1 MTYPPPGG
9 TPDPYQPQQPY
20 GQQPGYDPTSP
31 YSQDPYA
38 APASGAPASGQ
49 PYGQQPPYGQQQPPY
64 GTPTPASGQPY
75 GQPQYGQQPGYGQAY
90 AQQPYT
96 PQPPTNTM
104 AILSLVF
111 AFVFAP
117 AAIVMGHVAKKQIR
131 QTGESGEGLATAG
144 LWLGYIF
151 TSLYVL
157 LCAFYVIVVIFA
169 IGSSNAATT
178 Y

>member
-38 APASGAPASGQ
+38 APASGAPSSGQ
-49 PYGQQPPYGQQQPPY
+49 PYGQQQQPPY
-64 GTPTPASGQPY
+64 GAPSSGQPY
-75 GQPQYGQQPGYGQAY
+75 GQPQYGQQQPGYGQPY

-96 PQPPTNTM
+96 PQAPTNTM

-117 AAIVMGHVAKKQIR
+117 AGIVMGHVAKKQIR

-151 TSLYVL
+151 TALGVL
-157 LCAFYVIVVIFA
+157 VC
-169 IGSSNAATT
+169 IGYIILGIAVASSGSTSP
-178 Y
+178 

>member
-38 APASGAPASGQ
+38 APASGAPSSGQ
-49 PYGQQPPYGQQQPPY
+49 PYGQQQQQPPY
-64 GTPTPASGQPY
+64 GAPSSGQPY
-75 GQPQYGQQPGYGQAY
+75 GQPQYGQQPGYGQPPYGQQPY

-96 PQPPTNTM
+96 PQAPTNTM

-111 AFVFAP
+111 AFVFSP

-157 LCAFYVIVVIFA
+157 ICAFYIVVAIFA
-169 IGSSNAATT
+169 IGSSGSTT